1 MRTIPA
7 KTGNGTPIFRVVL
20 LYRIHLKNNIMQNDT
35 QHHYIFSILTIVILF
50 SASLLKDVLLSV
62 IQMNV
67 VAPSF
72 ILGSM
77 SY

>member
-1 MRTIPA
+1 MRTIWA
-7 KTGNGTPIFRVVL
+7 ETGNRTPIFRVVL
-20 LYRIHLKNNIMQNDT
+20 FYRIHLKNNTMQNDT
-35 QHHYIFSILTIVILF
+35 QHHYIFSILTIVILL
-50 SASLLKDVLLSV
+50 SASLLKDILLSV

-67 VAPSF
+67 VAPSS